1 MDGLW
6 NPAADSALRNEVLGF
21 TNYTLLAVLGL
32 LVMIFIV
39 RLLTMRFAP
48 TVLGTIIRSEAIKGK
63 TVQDSDKALGTAVGV
78 GLAYVLIGIMIDD
91 MERVGSPVL
100 MPELAASF
108 LPGIL
113 QFVVAIAVVVWAFR
127 LVNIVHDVVMMFDTD
142 DQLDGTEKTLIS
154 ALQSV
159 IRFAIIF
166 VGAVFVADSMGFD
179 LTSLIAGL
187 GISGLALA
195 LAAKDSISN
204 FFGAITVLLDR
215 PFKVGD
221 WIIVGGA
228 EGEVIEIN
236 LRTTLI
242 RTSADTIITMP
253 NANLVNTPVEN
264 VGKRRWRRWQTQLHL
279 DINADGEAIDTFCQ
293 RVLKA
298 IEEHPKTLK
307 EEASFCQV
315 SMISATSLDVDLNLY
330 WDVSGGVEERQER
343 AKLIIQ
349 IKNIAED
356 LGIEFYDGRV
366 RQQRLCSKRWRH
378 PTPVDGVCGQSN
390 TDRAEKK
397 GNLNRS

>member
-21 TNYTLLAVLGL
+21 TTYTLLAVLGL
-32 LVMIFIV
+32 LVMIFIM

-78 GLAYVLIGIMIDD
+78 GLAYVLVGVMIDD
-91 MERVGSPVL
+91 MERAGSPIL
-100 MPELAASF
+100 MPDLAVSF

-127 LVNIVHDVVMMFDTD
+127 LVNIVHDVVMLFDTD

-159 IRFAIIF
+159 LRFAIIF

-221 WIIVGGA
+221 WIIVGAA

-242 RTSADTIITMP
+242 RTSADTVITMP

-279 DINADGEAIDTFCQ
+279 DINADGEAVDAFCQ

-343 AKLIIQ
+343 AKLIID

-366 RQQRLCSKRWRH
+366 RQQR
-378 PTPVDGVCGQSN
+378 
-390 TDRAEKK
+390 
-397 GNLNRS
+397 